1 MLSGESNENG
11 EKTIIG
17 LISKKQLSTCSTPF
31 FFFYTF
37 LCHCFAR
44 FLEKMSHLLISS
56 CSLVFSLSLIFTI
69 FSTPLRNFHVGLPKN
84 DSLPPSLA
92 FCRSFFFFLMSFA
105 GLSPTSLYLCPSFSL
120 FQICGHDN

>member
-92 FCRSFFFFLMSFA
+92 FCRSFFFFDELRW
-105 GLSPTSLYLCPSFSL
+105 PVTYFSL
-120 FQICGHDN
+120 SLSFFLFIPNLWT

>member
-44 FLEKMSHLLISS
+44 FLEEMSHLLISS
-56 CSLVFSLSLIFTI
+56 CSLVFSLPLIFTI

-92 FCRSFFFFLMSFA
+92 FCRPFFFFYELRW
-105 GLSPTSLYLCPSFSL
+105 PVTYFSL
-120 FQICGHDN
+120 SLSFFLFIPNLWT